1 MNSYQ
6 AYETL
11 DVQSGASFND
21 IKYAYRKKALELHP
35 DKNSEE
41 KDGKKFKQV
50 TEAYH
55 FLKNNHKKTNSM
67 KRGKSTRWDF
77 TNSKTKQKQT
87 FRQKNDWGAP
97 GGRTPEEDWSRFTKD
112 FEEANPNFWKQYET
126 QFWKNYNA
134 YVNSNEDES
143 FSEKQKRKEPKINL
157 LVDVDPTLCIACC
170 SCETIAPEVFVVEK
184 NKTLN
189 PKSTVHNQKGA
200 GYTKIMNA
208 AETCP
213 TKAILVDNADTK
225 ERLYPW

>member
-6 AYETL
+6 AYDTL
-11 DVQSGASFND
+11 DVKSGASFND

-35 DKNSEE
+35 DKNSKE

-67 KRGKSTRWDF
+67 KRGKSTEWNF

-87 FRQKNDWGAP
+87 FRQKHDWGHLV
-97 GGRTPEEDWSRFTKD
+97 EEHQKKIGVDLQKILKKRIQTFGNNTKHS
-112 FEEANPNFWKQYET
+112 FGKIMMLT
-126 QFWKNYNA
+126 LIRGK
-134 YVNSNEDES
+134 VNH
-143 FSEKQKRKEPKINL
+143 FLKKQKRKEPKLNL

-189 PKSTVHNQKGA
+189 PKSTVHNSKGA

-213 TKAILVDNADTK
+213 TKAILVDNEDTK